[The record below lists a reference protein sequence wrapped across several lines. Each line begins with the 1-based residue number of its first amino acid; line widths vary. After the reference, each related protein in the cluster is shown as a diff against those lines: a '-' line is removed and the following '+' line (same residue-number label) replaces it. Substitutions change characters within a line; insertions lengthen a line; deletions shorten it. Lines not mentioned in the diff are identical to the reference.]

1 MQLRSGERS
10 GKVDGE
16 GGSNVPSPSS
26 KVAWGRYRRFPRC
39 SRRRIP
45 CWTRLCSR
53 VIAGPVRCVAA
64 ALVRAGCTRRA
75 SSRSACPR
83 RINWGMLRDFARVLA
98 DPEYVELQVSD
109 GLRPRADVQRAIN
122 AAAAAAATLNQT
134 IDLEDD
140 EDAPGDE
147 LIVALIDD
155 KEVVQKAP
163 SFSLIPGVAGVVR
176 AKLDPLRSA
185 RRAYEYIHG
194 VGWVLEMYYTGACLD
209 YGYHFQYSPREHN
222 QGIAAAIDKKALDAN
237 SFTAGTTAF
246 KANKSRNT
254 TDVAAAAAAAAA
266 ANAAASQGSG
276 GSGSGGALAQQ
287 GTPRPR
293 WTSPNFLTLPLTY
306 DPTLDPLRDRER
318 AGVAYLNRY
327 PITASRV
334 FPRGDPEGRSRHA
347 GEGRAA
353 TPRPGFPSASPFQGR
368 LLRDHVSSIASRRV
382 LWSASFSRSLETEGG
397 GSMGTASAKG
407 KRNRRRRDGPRPR
420 GVAWARGARGGWGTR
435 QKRCVLRALSA
446 YLRVSLRA
454 VTKRFDPRLARA
466 ADVCARGSPSAESST
481 PRAPLEGAA
490 ARSGSTSSSAQRPRG
505 RGRARLR

>member
-1 MQLRSGERS
+1 MLDDQVADADLDALIQRGDL
-10 GKVDGE
+10 DGLI
-16 GGSNVPSPSS
+16 
-26 KVAWGRYRRFPRC
+26 RMIDDRC
-39 SRRRIP
+39 STHD
-45 CWTRLCSR
+45 WAGVLR
-53 VIAGPVRCVAA
+53 VRDDS
-64 ALVRAGCTRRA
+64 RRA
-75 SSRSACPR
+75 VETGRQLWPAATLAEYR
-83 RINWGMLRDFARVLA
+83 LALLA

-276 GSGSGGALAQQ
+276 GSGSGYRGIA
-287 GTPRPR
+287 
-293 WTSPNFLTLPLTY
+293 
-306 DPTLDPLRDRER
+306 RDR
-318 AGVAYLNRY
+318 AGSRGIRP
-327 PITASRV
+327 PIDWINLINW
-334 FPRGDPEGRSRHA
+334 P
-347 GEGRAA
+347 
-353 TPRPGFPSASPFQGR
+353 TP
-368 LLRDHVSSIASRRV
+368 
-382 LWSASFSRSLETEGG
+382 
-397 GSMGTASAKG
+397 
-407 KRNRRRRDGPRPR
+407 N
-420 GVAWARGARGGWGTR
+420 
-435 QKRCVLRALSA
+435 
-446 YLRVSLRA
+446 
-454 VTKRFDPRLARA
+454 
-466 ADVCARGSPSAESST
+466 
-481 PRAPLEGAA
+481 
-490 ARSGSTSSSAQRPRG
+490 
-505 RGRARLR
+505 